1 MIYIKILKASYLSLN
16 WVLDPFMSFG
26 DVGVASKRLGRR
38 FIGFEKDKDSLI
50 IAMKRIDE
58 N

>member
-1 MIYIKILKASYLSLN
+1 MNMFLIK
-16 WVLDPFMSFG
+16 VLSFG
-26 DVGVASKRLGRR
+26 DVGVASKSLGRR